1 MTVQNAR
8 GPLHDWNRNV
18 ARIVACA
25 DTPQLPAVLVSAIR
39 DLVGFE
45 HSVIFGYPPGR
56 RPLFLFDGF
65 STAQKKS
72 VIAPYLQRNYLD
84 DPFFAACARAI
95 DPGLYR
101 MEDLT
106 PDEAA
111 SETHPGYV
119 SPCVSD
125 SPGYL
130 SEEIG
135 FFARTDR
142 GVYIVLSLMRPGD
155 APPFSAQEFATL
167 EEIEPVVQS
176 ALARQWQTLGATG
189 SPPQPTLGLSDY
201 VEHSFRTFGRQVL
214 TDREQEVAHLILRG
228 HSSASLAAHL
238 GISPATA
245 KIHRKNIYAKL
256 NISSQS
262 ELFDLFIDGLSTV
275 PSGGEPE
282 SRPNGT
288 A

>member
-1 MTVQNAR
+1 MTVPTAR
-8 GPLHDWNRNV
+8 GPLQDWNRNV

-25 DTPQLPAVLVSAIR
+25 DTPQLPAVLVSAVR
-39 DLVGFE
+39 DLVAFE
-45 HSVIFGYPPGR
+45 HSVVFGYPPGR

-72 VIAPYLQRNYLD
+72 VIAPYLQKNYLA
-84 DPFFAACARAI
+84 DPFFAACARMVE
-95 DPGLYR
+95 PGLYR
-101 MEDLT
+101 MEDLA
-106 PDEAA
+106 PADAE

-135 FFARTDR
+135 FFARTGR

-155 APPFSAQEFATL
+155 APPFSDQEFATL
-167 EEIEPVVQS
+167 QEIEPVVQS
-176 ALARQWQTLGATG
+176 ALARQWQALGTTG
-189 SPPQPTLGLSDY
+189 SPPQPALGLSDY
-201 VEHSFRTFGRQVL
+201 VEHSFQTFGRQIL
-214 TDREQEVAHLILRG
+214 TEREQEVAHLILRG
-228 HSSASLAAHL
+228 HSSASLAAQL

-262 ELFDLFIDGLSTV
+262 ELFALFIDVLSTA
-275 PSGGEPE
+275 PAAAGPRGP
-282 SRPNGT
+282 

>member
-1 MTVQNAR
+1 MTVLTAR
-8 GPLHDWNRNV
+8 GPLQNWNRNV
-18 ARIVACA
+18 ARILACA

-45 HSVIFGYPPGR
+45 HSVVFGYPPGR

-72 VIAPYLQRNYLD
+72 VIAPYLQKNYLA
-84 DPFFAACARAI
+84 DPFFAACARRI
-95 DPGLYR
+95 EPGLYR
-101 MEDLT
+101 MEDLA
-106 PDEAA
+106 PADDAG
-111 SETHPGYV
+111 ETHPGYV

-135 FFARTDR
+135 FFARTAR

-155 APPFSAQEFATL
+155 APPFSDQEFATL
-167 EEIEPVVQS
+167 QEIEPVVQS
-176 ALARQWQTLGATG
+176 ALARQWQALGTTG
-189 SPPQPTLGLSDY
+189 NPPQSTPGLSDH
-201 VEHSFRTFGRQVL
+201 VEQSFRTFGRQVL
-214 TDREQEVAHLILRG
+214 TEREQEVAHLILRG
-228 HSSASLAAHL
+228 HSSASLAAQL

-262 ELFDLFIDGLSTV
+262 ELFALFIDVLSTA
-275 PSGGEPE
+275 PAAASPREP
-282 SRPNGT
+282 